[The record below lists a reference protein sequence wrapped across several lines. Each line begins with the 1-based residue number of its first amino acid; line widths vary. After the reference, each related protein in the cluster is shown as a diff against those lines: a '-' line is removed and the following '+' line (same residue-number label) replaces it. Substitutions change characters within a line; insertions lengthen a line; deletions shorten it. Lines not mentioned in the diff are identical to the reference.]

1 MPLDPAAKSV
11 IEMLEQTMPRV
22 EQYEKAEDL
31 RAVLAASAFEAPP
44 PDPIARVEHH
54 VAPGAD
60 GMGVVVRV
68 YWPSDDRALRPGVL
82 FFHGGGWVIG
92 DLDTHDGLCR
102 RMANEVDAVV
112 VSVDYR
118 RAPEHK
124 YPAAA
129 EDCYSAL
136 VWAAG
141 PAADLSIDQHRM
153 AVAGDSSGGNL
164 AAVTALMARDR
175 QGPGVAFQVLIY
187 PVIDSTSGR
196 NDYPSK
202 SENATGYF
210 LHTES
215 MEWFRQQYLPN
226 EDAGEEPYCSPNRAP
241 SMAGLPEAF
250 ILTAEFD
257 PLRDEGEYYGQLL
270 KMAGVPATVHRA
282 PGMFHG
288 YFTMDAMLE
297 SAKSGQQMAF
307 AEMRRV
313 LSAGR

>member
-1 MPLDPAAKSV
+1 MPLDPAAKNV

-22 EQYEKAEDL
+22 EQCANAEDL
-31 RAVLAASAFEAPP
+31 RAALAATPYDAPP
-44 PDPIARVEHH
+44 PDPIARVEHR
-54 VAPGAD
+54 VALGAD
-60 GMGVVVRV
+60 GTGVDVRV
-68 YWPSDDRALRPGVL
+68 YWPSEDPGLRPGVL

-102 RMANEVDAVV
+102 RLANEVDAVV

-118 RAPEHK
+118 CAPEHK
-124 YPAAA
+124 YPTAA

-136 VWAAG
+136 LWSALHAG
-141 PAADLSIDQHRM
+141 ELSIDQGRM
-153 AVAGDSSGGNL
+153 AVVGDSSGGNL

-175 QGPGVAFQVLIY
+175 RGPDVALQVLIY

-196 NDYPSK
+196 NDYASK

-215 MEWFRQQYLPN
+215 MEWFRHQYLPHD
-226 EDAGEEPYCSPNRAP
+226 DAGEEPYCSPNRAQ
-241 SMAGLPEAF
+241 SLAGLPGAF
-250 ILTAEFD
+250 VITAEFD
-257 PLRDEGEYYGQLL
+257 PLRDEGEHYGDLL
-270 KMAGVPATVHRA
+270 QAAGVAATVHRT

-288 YFTMDAMLE
+288 FFTMDAALE
-297 SAKSGQQMAF
+297 SAGKAQQMVF

-313 LSAGR
+313 LHAGS